1 MSRPLTRREFLKV
14 MGVTL
19 GLAACRQTA
28 PLLVPPTPTNPAGPT
43 AGASP
48 TVSPLSPTPPPT
60 RTPTATPQPLPP
72 LEMQIGQLL
81 MVGFRGLRVKPEDP
95 IAQAIAAGYVG
106 GVVLFDVDGPSGGQL
121 PRNVASPE
129 QVQALIA
136 EVQALA
142 PTPLLVAVDY
152 EGGNV
157 ARLRP
162 RYGFPETLSPWALGQ
177 QGVEAT
183 RTQAQAMARLLREL
197 GFNLNLAPVADV
209 CTNPDNP
216 IIARKE
222 RCFAADAET
231 VTAHARA
238 FVEAHHAVGVACTL
252 KHFPGHGSSSGDTHQ
267 GWVDVT
273 TTWRAEELQPYQ
285 VLIAEGLADA
295 VMTAH
300 VFNAVLD
307 GQDPATLSA
316 PTIEGVLR
324 QELGFRGVVISDD
337 LQMRAITRHYTLEE
351 AVRKALLAGVDV
363 LALANNSAEAYDER
377 LAERL
382 VTVIQ
387 HLVDEGKVPAT
398 RIAEAYRRVTALK
411 QQVISEEKRQDGKS
425 STRPMVKAS

>member
-1 MSRPLTRREFLKV
+1 MSKGLTRREFLKV
-14 MGVTL
+14 LGVTL
-19 GLAACRQTA
+19 GLAACQRAET
-28 PLLVPPTPTNPAGPT
+28 LLAPPTPTPPPSPT
-43 AGASP
+43 AEATP
-48 TVSPLSPTPPPT
+48 TLSPFPPTLTPT
-60 RTPTATPQPLPP
+60 RTPTATPSPLPP
-72 LEMQIGQLL
+72 LDVQMGQLL
-81 MVGFRGLRVKPEDP
+81 MVGFRGLRVKPEAP
-95 IAQAIAAGYVG
+95 IARAIAAGSVG
-106 GVVLFDVDGPSGGQL
+106 GVVLFDVDGPSGGQV

-136 EVQALA
+136 ELQALA

-197 GFNLNLAPVADV
+197 GFNLNLAPVVDV

-238 FVEAHHAVGVACTL
+238 FIEAHHAAGVACTL
-252 KHFPGHGSSSGDTHQ
+252 KHFPGHGSSTGDTHQ
-267 GWVDVT
+267 GWVDVSA
-273 TTWRAEELQPYQ
+273 TWQAEELQPYRA
-285 VLIAEGLADA
+285 LIAAGLADA

-300 VFNAVLD
+300 VFNAALD
-307 GQDPATLSA
+307 AQDPATLSA

-337 LQMRAITRHYTLEE
+337 LQMLAIARHYTVEE

-363 LALANNSAEAYDER
+363 LAFANNSADAYDER

-382 VTVIQ
+382 VALIRR
-387 HLVDEGKVPAT
+387 LVEEGKVPEA
-398 RIAEAYRRVTALK
+398 RIAEAYRRVEALK
-411 QQVISEEKRQDGKS
+411 QQVVRG
-425 STRPMVKAS
+425 V